1 MTSRAVREGSSSL
14 IRDLLWLWDDGA
26 TAALPGRRRRDRRQH
41 RGDAEDDDEA
51 VVERRRDQFGE
62 EVLAG
67 EEGAALVG
75 DRAERAFDREQV
87 VDRVDAEEGG
97 EERRDRRQG
106 GDVVRDGRFD
116 PVGGQPAGE

>member
-26 TAALPGRRRRDRRQH
+26 PAALPGRRRRDRRQH

-67 EEGAALVG
+67 EQGATRGG

-97 EERRDRRQG
+97 EERRDRRQAGGVG
-106 GDVVRDGRFD
+106 GDGWGDRQLAA
-116 PVGGQPAGE
+116 P